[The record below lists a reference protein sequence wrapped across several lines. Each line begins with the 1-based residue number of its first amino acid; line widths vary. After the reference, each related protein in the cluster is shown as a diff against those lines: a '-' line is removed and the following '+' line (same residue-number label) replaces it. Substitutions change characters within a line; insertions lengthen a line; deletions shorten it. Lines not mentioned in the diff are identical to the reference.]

1 MSEIYLTTK
10 LLSPIEYDIVEYNSI
25 TYEYPQVIL
34 WTQMLKL
41 ESINIQ
47 YFIPLLRYYIVTDW
61 VILRRSQKQKF

>member
-1 MSEIYLTTK
+1 MSEIYFITK

-41 ESINIQ
+41 KWINIQ
-47 YFIPLLRYYIVTDW
+47 YFIPSLRYIVTD
-61 VILRRSQKQKF
+61 SE